1 MENGGC
7 NNKKKEVKIVIV
19 TTEFVENDVMSF
31 KSVVQKLTGKYS
43 YDERGF
49 DESIEAPKA
58 KREA

>member
-1 MENGGC
+1 
-7 NNKKKEVKIVIV
+7 
-19 TTEFVENDVMSF
+19 
-31 KSVVQKLTGKYS
+31 VVQKLTGKYS